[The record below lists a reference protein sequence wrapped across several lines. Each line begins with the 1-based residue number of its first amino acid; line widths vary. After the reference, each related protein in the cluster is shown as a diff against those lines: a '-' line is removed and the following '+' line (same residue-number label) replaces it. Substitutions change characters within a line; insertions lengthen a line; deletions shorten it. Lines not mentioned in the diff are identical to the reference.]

1 MAGEK
6 QEKRRPRA
14 WIRILVV
21 IIALGLAV
29 GGYLWLRQEEPE
41 KYTGPVEKITVA
53 AAEYLT
59 GALVHVAGEQ
69 GYFEKNG
76 LEVTIKGYGSG
87 KACADALIAGEADI
101 STSAD
106 NVFVSNS
113 FEHTDLRVFGTVATK
128 QVKELVA
135 RKDKGITAINDLIG
149 KKIGVTK
156 KSGAEFQLGVFLTF
170 NGISQEDVELVDLR
184 PPEMMGAISNGDVD
198 AVFVWDPYL
207 YYIKKEL
214 GENAI
219 SWHGGEGFYFVLL
232 TKEDWLDKN
241 PAAAERFLK
250 SLLEAEDYIKDNS
263 EEAKEF
269 AKDRFEYE
277 SDYMD
282 YSWPKQEYAVTLPQA
297 MLILFEDQA
306 RWRIEQGL
314 TDKTTV
320 PNYLDFIYI
329 DALQAVKPEGVAIIR

>member
-1 MAGEK
+1 MTLTKAQKIFIG
-6 QEKRRPRA
+6 
-14 WIRILVV
+14 IVIIVV
-21 IIALGLAV
+21 IGISA
-29 GGYLWLRQEEPE
+29 GGCQKKPE
-41 KYTGPVEKITVA
+41 KYTGPVEKITLA

-59 GALVHVAGEQ
+59 GALVYVAEDQ

-106 NVFVSNS
+106 NVFVSYS
-113 FEHTDLRVFGTVATK
+113 FEHADFRVLGTIATK

-135 RKDKGITAINDLIG
+135 RKDKGITTINDLIG

-170 NGISQEDVELVDLR
+170 NGISQEDVELVDLK

-207 YYIKKEL
+207 YNIKKEL

-219 SWHGGEGFYFVLL
+219 SWHGGDDFYFVLL

-241 PAAAERFLK
+241 PAAVKRFMK
-250 SLLEAEDYIKDNS
+250 SLLEAEEYIKDNS
-263 EEAKEF
+263 EESKESI
-269 AKDRFEYE
+269 KDRFEYE

-282 YSWPKQEYAVTLPQA
+282 YSWPKQEYAIILEQA

-306 RWRIEQGL
+306 RWRIENRL

-329 DALQAVKPEGVAIIR
+329 DALLAVKPEAVTIIR